1 MVRTKATPRHAEVR
15 PLKCVI
21 YITRNPVTFVIQ
33 RHRDL
38 FLLDQQ
44 AQERKHQA
52 AYKWHVHMPPTTPAT
67 AIMTKN
73 TTHNRCNQTSAI
85 YRQR

>member
-1 MVRTKATPRHAEVR
+1 MVRTKATPQHAEVR
-15 PLKCVI
+15 PLKCIV

-33 RHRDL
+33 RRRDL

-44 AQERKHQA
+44 ARERKHQA
-52 AYKWHVHMPPTTPAT
+52 AYKRHVHTPPVTSATTT
-67 AIMTKN
+67 TTKD

-85 YRQR
+85 YRRR